1 MSWTQGASRN
11 YPNTLKIEGSAFAL
25 VRFINEPKTHSFGN
39 KTDAKTGEQVPDE
52 RPYAKVMYL
61 GGTAKCKN
69 RDKEITPAIVDVE
82 YTLWIG
88 RTLLTAFLD
97 ALNHE
102 DVSVAPTMEDTIWKI
117 SRGGKVFGGNTGY
130 IAELIEDESA
140 IPKVDPE
147 EMLML
152 TLKDTLE
159 KIGELPK
166 KDWYAY
172 CEEKGAKNGEE
183 MTGKMLEKGYLATDA
198 LMVTKAGN

>member
-11 YPNTLKIEGSAFAL
+11 YPDTLKIEGSAFAL
-25 VRFINEPKTHSFGN
+25 VQFVNEPKTHSFGT
-39 KTDAKTGEQVPDE
+39 KLDTKTGEQVPDE
-52 RPYAKVMYL
+52 RPYARVKYL
-61 GGTAKCKN
+61 GGTAKARN
-69 RDKEITPAIVDVE
+69 RDKEINPAVPDVE

-97 ALNHE
+97 ELDHE
-102 DVSVAPTMEDTIWKI
+102 NVNVAPTMENTIWKI

-130 IAELIEDESA
+130 IAELIKDESA

-152 TLKDTLE
+152 SLKDTLE

-183 MTGKMLEKGYLATDA
+183 LTAKMLEKGYLASDA
-198 LMVTKAGN
+198 LMITKVGN